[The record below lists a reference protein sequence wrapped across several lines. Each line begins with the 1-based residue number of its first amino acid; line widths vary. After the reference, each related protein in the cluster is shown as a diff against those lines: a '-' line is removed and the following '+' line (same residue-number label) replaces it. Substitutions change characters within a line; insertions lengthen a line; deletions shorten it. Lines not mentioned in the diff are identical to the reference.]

1 MNGSGSKVYWV
12 KNLRCAENVDWREVM
27 IKCEVVFK
35 VEDILIGDW
44 MVFKRNDMW
53 VVTENGKDEDYFD
66 YLEQAIKYCIEN

>member
-1 MNGSGSKVYWV
+1 MNGSGSKAYWV
-12 KNLRCAENVDWREVM
+12 VSLKSVGNVDWREVM
-27 IKCEVVFK
+27 IKWEVVFK
-35 VEDILIGDW
+35 VGDILIGNW

>member
-1 MNGSGSKVYWV
+1 MNGSGSKAYWV
-12 KNLRCAENVDWREVM
+12 VSLKSVGNVDWREVM

-35 VEDILIGDW
+35 VGDILIGNW